1 MQNGFNHGEANGFR
15 DKSLRLQSSCEVRG
29 FLKHIRFFESDL
41 GRVWGWYGDGMGWYG
56 VVWGGMG
63 MVWGW
68 YGDGMGW
75 YGDGMGMVWGGMGW
89 YGDRLGPATLWHEIP
104 KQCRP

>member
-56 VVWGGMG
+56 VVWG
-63 MVWGW
+63 
-68 YGDGMGW
+68 W

>member
-56 VVWGGMG
+56 DGMGTVWEWYGDGMGTVWGWYGDGMGMVWGGMG

-75 YGDGMGMVWGGMGW
+75 YGVVWG
-89 YGDRLGPATLWHEIP
+89 
-104 KQCRP
+104 

>member
-41 GRVWGWYGDGMGWYG
+41 GRVWGWYGDGMGMVWGGMGWYG
-56 VVWGGMG
+56 VVW
-63 MVWGW
+63 
-68 YGDGMGW
+68 GW

>member
-41 GRVWGWYGDGMGWYG
+41 GRVWGWYGDGMG
-56 VVWGGMG
+56 
-63 MVWGW
+63 
-68 YGDGMGW
+68 
-75 YGDGMGMVWGGMGW
+75 MVWGGMGW

>member
-63 MVWGW
+63 WYGVVWGC
-68 YGDGMGW
+68 MGNTFW
-75 YGDGMGMVWGGMGW
+75 YGDGMGMVCGGSGW
-89 YGDRLGPATLWHEIP
+89 YGVL
-104 KQCRP
+104 C